1 MTHDSIT
8 TQLNETANR
17 VGPMLDRASEQAN
30 TLAQRG
36 LHAVQDSAMQLR
48 EQASHTTEAT
58 VRYIQRDPLKAVLIA
73 AASGAALMALVSLLS
88 RSHTR

>member
-1 MTHDSIT
+1 
-8 TQLNETANR
+8 
-17 VGPMLDRASEQAN
+17 
-30 TLAQRG
+30 
-36 LHAVQDSAMQLR
+36 MQLR